1 MKESYELIE
10 VRGTEETID
19 FIQLAIHFEE
29 GNEIVST
36 FVSCPL
42 MSSLDVDSDEDIL
55 IHSALNAI
63 GAGDLRKMRK
73 EAKEQFN
80 EITHSVIHFSKRT
93 NEVEKVY
100 IQLALIEMNLWSDV
114 RDYISTTKE
123 KERVYFES
131 SRMWKKTNPAVQ
143 SAMSNLTSKQID
155 DVFERAHQLQKE
167 SNIRDVFE

>member
-19 FIQLAIHFEE
+19 FIQLAVHFEE

-42 MSSLDVDSDEDIL
+42 MSSLDADADEDL
-55 IHSALNAI
+55 MIHSALNAI

-73 EAKEQFN
+73 EAKQQFKK
-80 EITHSVIHFSKRT
+80 IPGGIVHFSKRT

-100 IQLALIEMNLWSDV
+100 VQLALIEMNLWSGV
-114 RDYISTTKE
+114 RDYISTANE
-123 KERVYFES
+123 RERVYFES
-131 SRMWKKTNPAVQ
+131 SRVWKKTNPAVQ
-143 SAMSNLTSKQID
+143 SAMSSLTSKQID

>member
-19 FIQLAIHFEE
+19 FIQLAVHFEE
-29 GNEIVST
+29 GSEIVST

-42 MSSLDVDSDEDIL
+42 MSSLDVDADEDLL

-73 EAKEQFN
+73 EAKEQFKKKPGG
-80 EITHSVIHFSKRT
+80 IVHFSKRT

-100 IQLALIEMNLWSDV
+100 VQLALIEMNLWSNV
-114 RDYISTTKE
+114 RDYIHTANDKE
-123 KERVYFES
+123 QVYLES
-131 SRMWKKTNPAVQ
+131 SIVWKKSNPSIQ
-143 SAMSNLTSKQID
+143 SAMSSLTSKQID
-155 DVFERAHQLQKE
+155 EVFERGHQLQKE
-167 SNIRDVFE
+167 ANIRDVFE

>member
-19 FIQLAIHFEE
+19 FIQLGVHFEKD
-29 GNEIVST
+29 NEIVST
-36 FVSCPL
+36 FVSCSL
-42 MSSLDVDSDEDIL
+42 MSSLEPDEDEDLL

-73 EAKEQFN
+73 EAKEQFKKKPGG
-80 EITHSVIHFSKRT
+80 IVHFSKRT

-100 IQLALIEMNLWSDV
+100 VQLALIEMNLWSNV
-114 RDYISTTKE
+114 RDYIHTANE
-123 KERVYFES
+123 KERIYFES
-131 SRMWKKTNPAVQ
+131 SRVWKKTNPAMQ
-143 SAMSNLTSKQID
+143 SAMSSLTSKQID
-155 DVFERAHQLQKE
+155 DVFKRAHQLQKE

>member
-19 FIQLAIHFEE
+19 FIQLGVHFEKD
-29 GNEIVST
+29 NEIVST

-42 MSSLDVDSDEDIL
+42 MSSLEPNADEDLL

-73 EAKEQFN
+73 EAKEKFK
-80 EITHSVIHFSKRT
+80 EMPRDVVHFSKRT
-93 NEVEKVY
+93 NEVEKAYV
-100 IQLALIEMNLWSDV
+100 QLALIEMNLWSDV
-114 RDYISTTKE
+114 RDYIATANE

-131 SRMWKKTNPAVQ
+131 SRVWKKTNPAIQ
-143 SAMSNLTSKQID
+143 SAMSSLTSKQID
-155 DVFERAHQLQKE
+155 EVFERGHQLQKE
-167 SNIRDVFE
+167 ANIRDVFE